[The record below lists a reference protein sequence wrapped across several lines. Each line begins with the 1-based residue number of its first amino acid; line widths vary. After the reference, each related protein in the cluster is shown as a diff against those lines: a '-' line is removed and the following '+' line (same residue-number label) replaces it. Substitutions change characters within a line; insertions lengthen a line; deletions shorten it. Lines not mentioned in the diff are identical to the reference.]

1 MRESPA
7 ATAAIVRAVLIATW
21 NVNSLNARMPR
32 VTEWLEAVAPDV
44 LCLQETKLA
53 DDKFPAIDFAA
64 LGYESVHNG
73 EGRWNGVAV
82 LSKVGIEDVVAGFD
96 DDREPDP
103 DARALWATCGGVRV
117 CSVYVPNGRE
127 LDHDH
132 YRYKLD
138 WLGRLRDHLDRHH
151 SPDEPLVVLGD
162 WNIAPADDDVWSID
176 AFEGHTHVSAPERDA
191 LANVKQWGLVDTL
204 RDRFAEP
211 GIFSY
216 WDYRN
221 GDFHKKRGMRIDY
234 LLCSEALASTSRA
247 DLIDRNARKG
257 QKPSDHAPVMGL
269 FET

>member
-1 MRESPA
+1 MGGS
-7 ATAAIVRAVLIATW
+7 VRAVLIATW

-32 VTEWLEAVAPDV
+32 VTEWLGQVAPDV

-53 DDKFPAIDFAA
+53 DDKFPALEFRG
-64 LGYESVHNG
+64 LGYEAVHHG

-82 LSKVGIEDVVAGFD
+82 LSRVGIDDVVAGFD
-96 DDREPDP
+96 DGREPDP

-138 WLGRLRDHLDRHH
+138 WLGRLRAHLDQHH
-151 SPDEPLVVLGD
+151 SPEEPLVVLGD
-162 WNIAPADDDVWSID
+162 WNIAPADDDVWSPA
-176 AFEGHTHVSAPERDA
+176 AFEGHTHVSEPERRA
-191 LANVKQWGLVDTL
+191 LAAVKDWGLRDTL
-204 RDRFAEP
+204 RDRYPQP

-221 GDFHKKRGMRIDY
+221 GDFHKRRGMRIDY
-234 LLCSEALASTSRA
+234 LLSSAALAERSVA

-257 QKPSDHAPVMGL
+257 TKPSDHAPVMGL
-269 FET
+269 YDI